1 MRFSEFKQVIK
12 IVESKG
18 LFGRIPDDPYVKDDG
33 SKAVFKSIIGMP
45 DMQQGGGQFPSVE
58 ERDEAI
64 AEFEKNFNGEIEW
77 TNKPDAGSLAF
88 GIAEL
93 HSADGDKTMYWGRYF
108 RIMKANMMSAWPNA
122 SVPQGWKLATK
133 GAAKMDQGL
142 EPQALI
148 KTNNLFKG
156 PESVI
161 RAVGQNS
168 KPDNKDML
176 VKALEDSA
184 NGQLAV
190 FPGQREIETAIRDYF
205 GEIMGPVA
213 MMGGAVTGQ
222 AEDARQELGG
232 GAEWKDMS
240 IRWPQ
245 GMNEPLVDSKFF
257 APNGTEIGIS
267 SKGGVGA
274 SASVKNLHDGI
285 VKATGSSKPEDK
297 KLLTEHE
304 YVVDIVT
311 TIQKESSKDGPFA
324 LGEKFGLTTPQLRD
338 EVIQYQKNGKKEMT
352 DVSEEAAKLMQGIN
366 FSPTNTVGFNTGNA
380 ITSAVAKKVAQHVNS
395 DKRFSQGALALLNNA
410 SIIQLYTK
418 TGVKGDDVSVKGYQ
432 AVYPPN
438 FQGTIGLDG
447 GKNYYSS
454 RIGGKFAFKFL
465 K

>member
-33 SKAVFKSIIGMP
+33 SKAVFISIIGMP
-45 DMQQGGGQFPSVE
+45 DMLAGGGQFPSVE

-64 AEFEKNFNGEIEW
+64 AEFEKNVNGEIEW

-156 PESVI
+156 PDSVI

-184 NGQLAV
+184 NGQMAV

-285 VKATGSSKPEDK
+285 VKATDSNKPEDK

>member
-1 MRFSEFKQVIK
+1 MRFFEFKITESKGIFGRVPGDPYVHPDGRKAIFKQVI
-12 IVESKG
+12 G
-18 LFGRIPDDPYVKDDG
+18 L
-33 SKAVFKSIIGMP
+33 P
-45 DMQQGGGQFPSVE
+45 DMTQGGGQFESPE
-58 ERDEAI
+58 ARDAAI
-64 AEFEKNFNGEIEW
+64 EEFEKNINGKIEW

-88 GIAEL
+88 GVAEV
-93 HSADGDKTMYWGRYF
+93 HSADGDKAMYWGRYF

-161 RAVGQNS
+161 KAVESNA
-168 KPDNKDML
+168 KPENKEML
-176 VKALEDSA
+176 VKALQDSA
-184 NGQLAV
+184 NGQMAV

-213 MMGGAVTGQ
+213 MMGGAVGGQ

-285 VKATGSSKPEDK
+285 VKASESSKPEDK
-297 KLLTEHE
+297 KLLEE
-304 YVVDIVT
+304 NQYVVDIVT
-311 TIQKESSKDGPFA
+311 TIQQESSKDGPFA
-324 LGEKFGLTTPQLRD
+324 LGEKFGLSTPALRQ
-338 EVIQYQKNGKKEMT
+338 EVIEYQKTGKKEMT
-352 DVSEEAAKLMQGIN
+352 DVSEEAAKMMEGIN
-366 FSPTNTVGFNTGNA
+366 FNTNVVGFNTGNA
-380 ITSAVAKKVAQHVNS
+380 ITSALAKKVAQHVNS

-418 TGVKGDDVSVKGYQ
+418 TGVKGDDVSIKGYQ

>member
-1 MRFSEFKQVIK
+1 MPFFEFKINESKGIFGRVPGDPYVHPDGRKAIFKQVI
-12 IVESKG
+12 G
-18 LFGRIPDDPYVKDDG
+18 L
-33 SKAVFKSIIGMP
+33 P
-45 DMQQGGGQFPSVE
+45 DMTQGGGQFESPE
-58 ERDEAI
+58 ARDAAI
-64 AEFEKNFNGEIEW
+64 EEFEKNINGKIEW

-88 GIAEL
+88 GVAEV
-93 HSADGDKTMYWGRYF
+93 HSADGDQTMYWGRYF

-156 PESVI
+156 SESVI
-161 RAVGQNS
+161 RAVEMNS
-168 KPDNKDML
+168 KPENKEML
-176 VKALEDSA
+176 VKALQDSA
-184 NGQLAV
+184 NGQMAV

-213 MMGGAVTGQ
+213 MMGKAVMGQ

-232 GAEWKDMS
+232 GAEWNDMS

-285 VKATGSSKPEDK
+285 VKASESSKPEDK
-297 KLLTEHE
+297 KILEENE

-324 LGEKFGLTTPQLRD
+324 LGEKFGLSTPALRQ
-338 EVIQYQKNGKKEMT
+338 EVIEYQKTGKKEMT
-352 DVSEEAAKLMQGIN
+352 DVSEEAAKMMEGIN
-366 FSPTNTVGFNTGNA
+366 FNTNVVGFNTGNA
-380 ITSAVAKKVAQHVNS
+380 ITSALAKKVAQHVNS

>member
-18 LFGRIPDDPYVKDDG
+18 LFGRIPGDPYVKDDG
-33 SKAVFKSIIGMP
+33 SKAVFKHIIGLP

-64 AEFEKNFNGEIEW
+64 AEFEKNVNGEIEW

-88 GIAEL
+88 GVAEV

-122 SVPQGWKLATK
+122 SVPPGWKLATK

-168 KPDNKDML
+168 KPENKDML
-176 VKALEDSA
+176 IKALEDSA

-213 MMGGAVTGQ
+213 MMGGAVTGP

-366 FSPTNTVGFNTGNA
+366 FNTNVVGFNTGNA
-380 ITSAVAKKVAQHVNS
+380 ITSAVAKTVAQHVNS

-418 TGVKGDDVSVKGYQ
+418 TSVKGDDVSVKGYQ

>member
-18 LFGRIPDDPYVKDDG
+18 LFGRIPGDPYVKDDG
-33 SKAVFKSIIGMP
+33 SKAVFKHIIGLP

-64 AEFEKNFNGEIEW
+64 AEFEKNVNGEIEW

-88 GIAEL
+88 GVAEV

-156 PESVI
+156 PDSVI

-184 NGQLAV
+184 NGQMAV

-285 VKATGSSKPEDK
+285 VKATGSNKPEDK

-304 YVVDIVT
+304 YVVDIVS

-366 FSPTNTVGFNTGNA
+366 FNTNVVGFNTGNA
-380 ITSAVAKKVAQHVNS
+380 ITSAVAKTVAQHVNS

>member
-18 LFGRIPDDPYVKDDG
+18 LFGRIPEDPFVKDDG
-33 SKAVFKSIIGMP
+33 SKVVFKSIIGMP
-45 DMQQGGGQFPSVE
+45 DMQQGGGQYPSVE

-64 AEFEKNFNGEIEW
+64 AEFEKNVNGEIEW

-156 PESVI
+156 PDSVI

-285 VKATGSSKPEDK
+285 VKATDSNKPEDK

>member
-1 MRFSEFKQVIK
+1 MRFFEFKLI
-12 IVESKG
+12 ESKG
-18 LFGRIPDDPYVKDDG
+18 LFGRVPGDPYVHTDG
-33 SKAVFKSIIGMP
+33 RKATFKHIIGLP
-45 DMQQGGGQFPSVE
+45 DMTQGGGQFDSVE
-58 ERDEAI
+58 ARDEAI
-64 AEFEKNFNGEIEW
+64 ANFEQNINGKIEW

-88 GIAEL
+88 GVAEVQ
-93 HSADGDKTMYWGRYF
+93 SADGDQSMYWGRYF

-122 SVPQGWKLATK
+122 SVPAGWKLATK

-156 PESVI
+156 SESVI
-161 RAVGQNS
+161 RAVEMNA
-168 KPDNKDML
+168 KPENKDML

-184 NGQLAV
+184 NGQMAV

-213 MMGGAVTGQ
+213 MMGKAVMGQ
-222 AEDARQELGG
+222 AEDARVELGG
-232 GAEWKDMS
+232 GAEWNDMS

-267 SKGGVGA
+267 SKGGAGA

-285 VKATGSSKPEDK
+285 VKATNSSKPEDK
-297 KLLTEHE
+297 KLLEE
-304 YVVDIVT
+304 NAYVVDIVT
-311 TIQKESSKDGPFA
+311 TIQQESSKDGPFA
-324 LGEKFGLTTPQLRD
+324 LGEKFGLSTPPLRD
-338 EVIQYQKNGKKEMT
+338 EVIEYQKSGKKEMT
-352 DVSEEAAKLMQGIN
+352 DVSEEAATLMAGIN
-366 FSPTNTVGFNTGNA
+366 FNTKVVGFNTGNA
-380 ITSAVAKKVAQHVNS
+380 ITSALAKKVAEHVNS

-418 TGVKGDDVSVKGYQ
+418 TGVKGDDVSIKGYQ